1 MTWISCLNDGHVH
14 SSVTKA
20 PSAIVAAPAA
30 NLWLTEPP
38 SAFSV
43 AAELL
48 LLAFATNHSSDLAK
62 SKVIPSASLGPNWTD
77 LVAEPRVSLLGRA
90 SSNCD

>member
-1 MTWISCLNDGHVH
+1 MTWIPCLNDGHVH

-30 NLWLTEPP
+30 NSWLTEPP

-43 AAELL
+43 AAKLL
-48 LLAFATNHSSDLAK
+48 LLAFATVYPSDLAK
-62 SKVIPSASLGPNWTD
+62 SEVIPSAFLGPNWTD
-77 LVAEPRVSLLGRA
+77 SVAEPRVSLFGRA
-90 SSNCD
+90 YSNCD